1 MKEKA
6 AKSRKSGGVSNSEA
20 KARSLLGNYDK
31 VQRRLSANARRMQKS
46 LDEGPK
52 NSKPYEKMG
61 LKLLTTYQKPQKVR
75 INLDF
80 DGLSGHGIR
89 LIDNS
94 FSFRIRSGETV
105 GLLGRNG
112 SGKSTLLDEVEGR
125 LEERSC
131 RVSRFR
137 QEIQDVWEEGENLL
151 SQLMKASGMPE
162 QVVLDVAGALG
173 LHADLLSRAPNELS
187 GGQLLKAQLVLE
199 LVSPFD
205 VLLLDE
211 PTNYLDYDG
220 VRALTEFIRNSEA
233 AVVVI
238 SHDERFVEGCVD
250 RTYLISG
257 RRFSDYCD
265 LGDYFGKDGI

>member
-46 LDEGPK
+46 LDEGLK
-52 NSKPYEKMG
+52 NAKPYEKMG

-112 SGKSTLLDEVEGR
+112 SGKSTLLGEVEEDLR
-125 LEERSC
+125 KDPARSA
-131 RVSRFR
+131 
-137 QEIQDVWEEGENLL
+137 
-151 SQLMKASGMPE
+151 AS
-162 QVVLDVAGALG
+162 
-173 LHADLLSRAPNELS
+173 N
-187 GGQLLKAQLVLE
+187 
-199 LVSPFD
+199 
-205 VLLLDE
+205 
-211 PTNYLDYDG
+211 
-220 VRALTEFIRNSEA
+220 
-233 AVVVI
+233 
-238 SHDERFVEGCVD
+238 
-250 RTYLISG
+250 
-257 RRFSDYCD
+257 RRFKMS
-265 LGDYFGKDGI
+265 GKKVKIFCHSS